1 MWKRERDVII
11 VAPEMMPI
19 LKVAV
24 LWNLI
29 PDGMEE
35 VFMCRDFG
43 IVFVEKICVDAVS
56 RHEVVMQPCLLCKCR
71 SKPQASRG
79 QKISPT

>member
-1 MWKRERDVII
+1 MAFGFVRKKKASVMWKRERDVII

-29 PDGMEE
+29 PDGRRCLCVEILGL
-35 VFMCRDFG
+35 CLWRK
-43 IVFVEKICVDAVS
+43 FV
-56 RHEVVMQPCLLCKCR
+56 
-71 SKPQASRG
+71 
-79 QKISPT
+79 